1 MDVDKPASEQSELL
15 PFTGPA
21 ADSAQEDDSKTM
33 FDLPA
38 EIIQL
43 IVSYLS
49 LQGEDN
55 WSKQSACPAQAA
67 FLQME
72 WQEKNLKHSAI

>member
-1 MDVDKPASEQSELL
+1 MEVDKPASEESEL

-55 WSKQSACPAQAA
+55 WSKQSAYPAQVA
-67 FLQME
+67 FQME
-72 WQEKNLKHSAI
+72 WKEKNVKHSAI

>member
-1 MDVDKPASEQSELL
+1 MEVDKPASEESEL

-21 ADSAQEDDSKTM
+21 ADSAQEDDPKTM

-55 WSKQSACPAQAA
+55 WSK
-67 FLQME
+67 
-72 WQEKNLKHSAI
+72 